1 MTGGAILTF
10 AGVATS
16 HFGIGFGGITA
27 GTITGLSGASDIEQ
41 GINEI
46 KLGLRND
53 RTTRTGNYVRDTLYD
68 ENETIYH
75 LSTGVAAMAAGA
87 RGTLSGK
94 LDGLTANE
102 RAIVEELLASA
113 FDTLNMLLDDLGINN
128 TLTDSQK
135 WNLIN

>member
-1 MTGGAILTF
+1 
-10 AGVATS
+10 
-16 HFGIGFGGITA
+16 
-27 GTITGLSGASDIEQ
+27 
-41 GINEI
+41 
-46 KLGLRND
+46 
-53 RTTRTGNYVRDTLYD
+53 
-68 ENETIYH
+68 
-75 LSTGVAAMAAGA
+75 MAAGA